1 MSSISVHSLSVEIAG
16 KMVCRDLDL
25 SFAAGQCWAILGTN
39 GVGKTTL
46 LHTLAGLRAPA
57 AGEPRLDDQSMQLLS
72 RRHIAQNIGVLFQH
86 ESTLFPASVLETAL
100 IGRHPYLHAWQWE
113 EAEDIERARRAL
125 SAMELDDLETRLTS
139 TLSGGELRRLSIATL
154 LTQDPRFY
162 LLDEPANHLDP
173 RHQIMVLEAVRKAVR
188 EEGKCALLVLHD
200 ANLAARYCDHALLL
214 YGDGRCESGPAAE
227 VINADNLSRMYGH
240 PMLEA
245 EFEGRR
251 GFIAA

>member
-1 MSSISVHSLSVEIAG
+1 MSTLSAHSLTVTIGG
-16 KMVCRDLDL
+16 KHVCRELEL
-25 SFAAGQCWAILGTN
+25 ELQAGHCWALLGTN

-46 LHTLAGLRAPA
+46 LHTLAGLRAA
-57 AGEPRLDDQSMQLLS
+57 EVGELRLDKRPLEQLP
-72 RRHIAQNIGVLFQH
+72 RRQIAQNIGVLFQH

-125 SAMELDDLETRLTS
+125 AAMELDGLETRLSS

-173 RHQIMVLEAVRKAVR
+173 RHQIMVLEAIRRAVR
-188 EEGKCALLVLHD
+188 EEGKTALLVLHD
-200 ANLAARYCDHALLL
+200 ANLAARFCDHALLL
-214 YGDGRCESGPAAE
+214 FGDGQFTRGPAAE
-227 VINADNLSRMYGH
+227 TINAPNLSRMYAH
-240 PMLEA
+240 PMLEVELA
-245 EFEGRR
+245 GRR